1 MKNQYR
7 DFIYNQ
13 YIDMS
18 NSIAAAKRRRAGI
31 IEQPPPAPPPSSSSS
46 SSSQQQIPARLTF
59 QQVISMLDA
68 RLIKLESNTNTV
80 QTTSIVS
87 SEENND
93 TSVSI
98 SEYISEMDGKF
109 NMLVEEITNLKDI
122 VMKHQSYTMD
132 VNKML
137 TEERIHIM
145 SEFTLSGTQSIK
157 ALENETKLTQNIKVE
172 IQDLDEKDKEVE
184 ALVSV

>member
-1 MKNQYR
+1 
-7 DFIYNQ
+7 
-13 YIDMS
+13 
-18 NSIAAAKRRRAGI
+18 
-31 IEQPPPAPPPSSSSS
+31 
-46 SSSQQQIPARLTF
+46 
-59 QQVISMLDA
+59 
-68 RLIKLESNTNTV
+68 
-80 QTTSIVS
+80 VS

-122 VMKHQSYTMD
+122 VMKLQSYTMD

-145 SEFTLSGTQSIK
+145 SEFTLSETQSIK
-157 ALENETKLTQNIKVE
+157 ALQNDNEIELTKNIKMEVQE
-172 IQDLDEKDKEVE
+172 LKETEVE

>member
-1 MKNQYR
+1 
-7 DFIYNQ
+7 
-13 YIDMS
+13 MS

-31 IEQPPPAPPPSSSSS
+31 IEQPPPAPPPSSS

-68 RLIKLESNTNTV
+68 RLIKLESNTV
-80 QTTSIVS
+80 QPTSIAS

-122 VMKHQSYTMD
+122 VMKLQSYTMD

-137 TEERIHIM
+137 TDERIHIM

-157 ALENETKLTQNIKVE
+157 ALQNDNEIELTKNIKMEVQE
-172 IQDLDEKDKEVE
+172 LKETEVE

>member
-1 MKNQYR
+1 
-7 DFIYNQ
+7 
-13 YIDMS
+13 MS

-31 IEQPPPAPPPSSSSS
+31 IEQPPPAPSSSPSSSL
-46 SSSQQQIPARLTF
+46 QQQIPARLTF

-68 RLIKLESNTNTV
+68 RLIKLETNTNTN
-80 QTTSIVS
+80 IVTAQVTAHTD
-87 SEENND
+87 D
-93 TSVSI
+93 TNVSI

-122 VMKHQSYTMD
+122 VMKLQSYTMD

-145 SEFTLSGTQSIK
+145 SEFTLTGPEPTLDIEPRTDN
-157 ALENETKLTQNIKVE
+157 LLTQNIKVE
-172 IQDLDEKDKEVE
+172 IQELEENSGNLRFPEPLPDLVPRAREGFGEP
-184 ALVSV
+184 